1 MMNAASLNEIKK
13 ELLCLPAEEL
23 VDLCLALAKYKK
35 DNKEFLGYLLFQSFD
50 KALFTQEVK
59 RMIDAHF
66 RELPTDTN
74 LYYVKKSLRKLLRIV
89 AKFSKYLNDKALSAE
104 LTIYFCE
111 RLKNSGIPFL
121 KSQLLVNLYEQQLK
135 KINALVSS
143 LHEDLRADYFRDIEK
158 IQIRSD
164 Q

>member
-1 MMNAASLNEIKK
+1 
-13 ELLCLPAEEL
+13 
-23 VDLCLALAKYKK
+23 
-35 DNKEFLGYLLFQSFD
+35 
-50 KALFTQEVK
+50 
-59 RMIDAHF
+59 MIDAHF
-66 RELPTDTN
+66 RELPADTN

-135 KINALVSS
+135 KINALVNS
-143 LHEDLRADYFRDIEK
+143 LHEDLRADYFRDIGK